1 MKYFRT
7 YPWGMQLLLFL
18 LMSFTFMSSIGAIV
32 LGMFPKLTG
41 FAIADLAGITAQ
53 SPAKLI
59 HTSLVVQGIQNLFI
73 FLLPA
78 ATFAYLAHPE
88 PAAYLGLRKPGK
100 PLQMLLVVLVMAGAM
115 PVLILI
121 ENLIGQ
127 IDFGAKVK
135 AAQAVNDNIMR
146 AYLQMPT
153 IADFLRTFVVMAIIP
168 AVGEEL
174 FFRGTL
180 MRFARKRSRT
190 MIFPIL
196 FTAAVF
202 SYSHTNIYGYLP
214 IFLAGSLLA
223 LIYQLTGSLWCSIV
237 AHMFFNGAQI
247 VLHYIGGDGI
257 DKITEQG
264 GVYYGIVAAGA
275 VVFAGAF
282 YMLLKHSTPL
292 PQDWAEDYT
301 LAERNYLKEK
311 SGPKSF

>member
-18 LMSFTFMSSIGAIV
+18 LMCFTFMSSIGAIV
-32 LGMFPKLTG
+32 LGVFPKLTG
-41 FAIADLAGITAQ
+41 LAITDLTGITVE
-53 SPAKLI
+53 SPSKLI
-59 HTSLVVQGIQNLFI
+59 HASLVVQGIQNLFI

-100 PLQMLLVVLVMAGAM
+100 PLQVLLVVLVMAGAM
-115 PVLILI
+115 PVLILL

-135 AAQAVNDNIMR
+135 AAQAANDNIMR
-146 AYLQMPT
+146 AYLKMPT
-153 IADFLRTFVVMAIIP
+153 IVDFLRTFVVMAIIP

-174 FFRGTL
+174 FFRGSL
-180 MRFARKRSRT
+180 MRFARKRSST

-223 LIYQLTGSLWCSIV
+223 VIYQLTGSMWCSIV

-247 VLHYIGGDGI
+247 VLHYVGGDGI

-264 GVYYGIVAAGA
+264 GVFYSIVAAGA
-275 VVFAGAF
+275 VLFAGAF

-292 PQDWAEDYT
+292 PKDWAEDYT
-301 LAERNYLKEK
+301 PAELNYLKENK
-311 SGPKSF
+311 AANRY